1 MQSFLIPLV
10 LLVANPLDL
19 VAICMM
25 MSIMAQNAM
34 TLDTELRVLTKD
46 LALENILLIGGRG
59 TSHVLEEA
67 VRALAVNGGVAD
79 QHVLLAHAQRHA
91 ADVLDE
97 EHDERGPDGV
107 PADDE
112 QGADDLKPDLLAV
125 AVDCTSGVG
134 VAETGDA
141 VDGGEETGQETTE
154 DTGDEVSVRD
164 SWKMLDKDSR

>member
-1 MQSFLIPLV
+1 MT
-10 LLVANPLDL
+10 
-19 VAICMM
+19 
-25 MSIMAQNAM
+25 QNAM

-46 LALENILLIGGRG
+46 LALENVLVIRGRG
-59 TSHVLEEA
+59 TGHVLEEA
-67 VRALAVNGGVAD
+67 VSALAVDGGVTD

-97 EHDERGPDGV
+97 EHDKGGPDGV

-125 AVDCTSGVG
+125 AVDCATGVG
-134 VAETGDA
+134 VTETGDA

-154 DTGDEVSVRD
+154 ETSDEVGVRD
-164 SWKMLDKDSR
+164 S